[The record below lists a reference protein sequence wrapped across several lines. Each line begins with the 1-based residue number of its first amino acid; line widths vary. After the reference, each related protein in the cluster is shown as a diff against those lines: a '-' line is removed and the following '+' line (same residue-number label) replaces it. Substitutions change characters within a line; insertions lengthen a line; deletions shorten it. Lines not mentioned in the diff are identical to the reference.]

1 MPMQEEPGIQ
11 LSLDDFNKTKGT
23 YKPKDLVI
31 MVDEMAELTS
41 SDDFRAVSAI
51 KESIGSIARLG
62 RAAGLHLVLAMQ
74 KVTSSTVSNE
84 VLNNIHQKVV
94 LGEFDSGTSTN
105 MFEKDI
111 SWMGKPEI
119 KGRGFSKAGNTIT
132 EFQSY
137 YTTED
142 DFQFVDKT
150 LFQQLL
156 DDRQSKGID
165 PNAIPEN
172 NCRKSDSPL
181 SNLGDKFGQNPRNN
195 SNAIDYSRPNP
206 QGSTRSQTARS
217 NSKGDPNAI
226 DFSQFA
232 TPSKGKGGKSNN
244 PLANMPSPDQIGNKQ
259 TRSQSTDKPRVDTNE
274 QSGNTVG
281 DIFNQTNSQ
290 QSNIQN
296 TEKTSNTHTEESKIP
311 ERTLSR
317 ADILDENGE
326 IDYSNFL

>member
-11 LSLDDFNKTKGT
+11 LSLDDFNKTKGA

-94 LGEFDSGTSTN
+94 LGEFDPGTSTN

-156 DDRQSKGID
+156 DDRRSKGIN

-172 NCRKSDSPL
+172 NCRKSNSPL
-181 SNLGDKFGQNPRNN
+181 SNLGDKFGQNPRTN
-195 SNAIDYSRPNP
+195 SNA
-206 QGSTRSQTARS
+206 
-217 NSKGDPNAI
+217 KGESNAI

-232 TPSKGKGGKSNN
+232 TPSKGKGGKANN
-244 PLANMPSPDQIGNKQ
+244 PLANMPSPDQIGNK
-259 TRSQSTDKPRVDTNE
+259 TRSQSTDKPRVDTNAH
-274 QSGNTVG
+274 GNTVG
-281 DIFNQTNSQ
+281 DIFNQTNIQ